1 MTAAQCPRSQVSEVL
16 YGYSCRLPRI
26 DARGVFKVYNNN
38 IRLKEEHSLRV
49 PHDLCSAFDPLDLFK
64 VRHTQIEK
72 ISPLHRAYQCNRSM
86 RIYAPIPVL
95 HHCKAYASGCQVF
108 APFHFSLRFLQQEGK
123 KRRRWSGFP
132 DFGMPRLRPKSS
144 PRPALEMIHD
154 IDLHVEGSSALS
166 QPTATE
172 RCHDGKAATQSTF
185 ASINSEMFPLSVAVW
200 VELWER
206 AHGVAWGFR
215 GMTSQSPPWERA
227 AAENPPIS
235 ALPLAFLGFFA
246 PSLGL
251 SAC

>member
-123 KRRRWSGFP
+123 KRRRW
-132 DFGMPRLRPKSS
+132 R
-144 PRPALEMIHD
+144 
-154 IDLHVEGSSALS
+154 ALS